1 MLELS
6 AQYAYHDK
14 AIELV
19 ENSGVI
25 YSVTEKNFTGDAVGR
40 HNGTG
45 GVEIMLLSMVDLKIY
60 LEKVSGGYGDGG
72 F

>member
-1 MLELS
+1 MLELN
-6 AQYAYHDK
+6 AQHAYHDE

-25 YSVTEKNFTGDAVGR
+25 YSVTEKNFTGDAVACDSDEDS
-40 HNGTG
+40 
-45 GVEIMLLSMVDLKIY
+45 VVMILSMLDLKIY
-60 LEKVSGGYGDGG
+60 LENVSGGYGDGG